1 MSEKIDGT
9 QLVNKQMDELYERV
23 RAQKETATAEVK
35 NARRTYSEY
44 EDYYEGKATA
54 FNWVLQEIKIIL
66 STEKGSNQ
74 HGNDQECTGVR
85 EKDIQDREG

>member
-9 QLVNKQMDELYERV
+9 VLVHKQMDELYERV
-23 RAQKETATAEVK
+23 HAQKERATAEAK

-44 EDYYEGKATA
+44 EDYYEGKTTA
-54 FNWVLQEIKIIL
+54 FNWVLQEIKIIM
-66 STEKGSNQ
+66 TEKGSNQ
-74 HGNDQECTGVR
+74 HGNDQECADVR